1 MGDGPQI
8 ALHRL
13 DWLETGVYIFMCVL
27 YVYIYIYM
35 NEYIYVYEYIYVCIY
50 ICINRG
56 SVGTNVPC
64 YIIIKSFEPVMQKV

>member
-1 MGDGPQI
+1 MGLR
-8 ALHRL
+8 LHCT
-13 DWLETGVYIFMCVL
+13 DWTGWKLGSIYLCVCCMF
-27 YVYIYIYM
+27 IYIYM